1 VFTEFWWGDLR
12 KKDNMEGLG
21 INGGKIFKCVF
32 RKWNGG
38 AWAAMIWL
46 RIGAD
51 DGRLYGM

>member
-1 VFTEFWWGDLR
+1 LFTGFWWGDLK
-12 KKDNMEGLG
+12 KKDNLEGLG
-21 INGGKIFKCVF
+21 IEGRIILKRIF

-51 DGRLYGM
+51 GGLL